1 MSLIRWSPMFDPF
14 QDMDD
19 MFNRLPATMPM
30 GVGMKAFVPAIN
42 MYETDKGVVVETPL
56 AGINPEDVKVSVQK
70 GVLTLQGE
78 SKKEH
83 EVEEKN
89 YYRKEVRSGSFYREI
104 LLPSPV
110 REDEVSAEF
119 ENGMLRVLLPKVS
132 LVAAKKVDVKVI
144 KKEGGKKN

>member
-14 QDMDD
+14 ADMDE
-19 MFNRLPATMPM
+19 MSNRLPAMSSM

-119 ENGMLRVLLPKVS
+119 ENGMLRVLLPKVAS
-132 LVAAKKVDVKVI
+132 VAAKKVNVKVI
-144 KKEGGKKN
+144 KKGEKK